1 MPYPLKQME
10 EEHSKLWRLALVLSL
25 IAFAAASYFRIPS
38 FRAYVDEN
46 YPWVKA
52 QLAQHGL
59 QIADTSSEAK
69 TESAPSEPAHQAAQ
83 TAATPSINL
92 DQLAL
97 NRSLWPKDVTLK
109 KQIVFPAVVDGREAG
124 KIAVPAG
131 TMVQLYRIENHKL
144 GVVFNGGGAWVQVAE
159 TDLPE
164 RVRAIQGPR

>member
-10 EEHSKLWRLALVLSL
+10 EEHSKLWRLALILSL
-25 IAFAAASYFRIPS
+25 IAFVAAAYFRIPS
-38 FRAYVDEN
+38 FRTYVDEN

-59 QIADTSSEAK
+59 QITDAPSEAK
-69 TESAPSEPAHQAAQ
+69 TESAPSEPAHQPTQ
-83 TAATPSINL
+83 TASINL